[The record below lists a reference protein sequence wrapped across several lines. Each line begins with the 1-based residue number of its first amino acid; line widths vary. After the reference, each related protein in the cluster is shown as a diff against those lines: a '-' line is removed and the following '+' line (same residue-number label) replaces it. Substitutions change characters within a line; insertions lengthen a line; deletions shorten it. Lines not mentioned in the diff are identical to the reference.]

1 MRRRDFVAFVGAL
14 VACPF
19 SARARQQERSLN
31 VSGFEE
37 AKRQFDKISQIW
49 RSAKKTGSR
58 KAGTPNKRTAKM
70 RDATRRVLEDAQ
82 LRGRMDDLDAH
93 GFMVLCY
100 RNRDL
105 PVELRLPGCDRGSAF
120 RAPGIANEATET
132 GQWTKVPYSDGARL
146 ILLG

>member
-49 RSAKKTGSR
+49 QSAKKTGGR
-58 KAGTPNKRTAKM
+58 KEGTPNKRTAKM

-82 LRGRMDDLDAH
+82 LRGRMDDLDVH
-93 GFMVLCY
+93 GFMVL
-100 RNRDL
+100 
-105 PVELRLPGCDRGSAF
+105 
-120 RAPGIANEATET
+120 GIATAICRLNCEYRLRPR
-132 GQWTKVPYSDGARL
+132 QRVSSARHCKR
-146 ILLG
+146 GYRDWSVD

>member
-49 RSAKKTGSR
+49 RSAKKTGGR
-58 KAGTPNKRTAKM
+58 KEGTPNKRTAKM

-93 GFMVLCY
+93 GFMVLWY

-105 PVELRLPGCDRGSAF
+105 PVELRIQAATAAARFERPALQTRLP
-120 RAPGIANEATET
+120 
-132 GQWTKVPYSDGARL
+132 RL
-146 ILLG
+146 VSGLRSHIRMERD